1 MKKLKKIPKF
11 KSIAE
16 EERFWAT
23 HNSTEYID
31 YAKAFSVKPRY
42 KKAPISFSLDE
53 FRSMIKVSGKPLS
66 KTVIAARKR
75 ERN

>member
-23 HNSTEYID
+23 RDSTEYID
-31 YAKAFSVKPRY
+31 YAKAEPPFFPKR
-42 KKAPISFSLDE
+42 KKSRLKAAPTGHTSN
-53 FRSMIKVSGKPLS
+53 IK
-66 KTVIAARKR
+66 
-75 ERN
+75 